1 MSDTPDIQTGQ
12 DAARE
17 AVKWATRAARHAE
30 EALEGAEFTGMAHM
44 WAHVSQALTAATPPL
59 LGSDVPGRCSVTSES
74 GQRCT
79 MNEEHLGSCV
89 PAPPR
94 AGGRLTWEQATPYG
108 AETNDVEV
116 RPDRCPTVSESGQQ
130 CMLNEEHSGLCIPA
144 PERVVQRAW
153 EADAE
158 ADAEELEQKR
168 AFRPDRCPTV
178 SESGQRCMFN
188 EDHWSPCIPVP
199 EEAFLRVA
207 RIGVDLENAGEA
219 GALPVWEADAEGRLD
234 RLTLLTSRMARGVLD
249 EEEHDELRS
258 LIEELQ
264 TKVEVLLQGQCVHN
278 KSKHDLAH
286 FETVDLCVWCK
297 LKAEGETDG

>member
-1 MSDTPDIQTGQ
+1 MSETPDIQTGQ

-17 AVKWATRAARHAE
+17 AVKWATRAERSAQESAPS
-30 EALEGAEFTGMAHM
+30 AKATGMAHM

-74 GQRCT
+74 GQ
-79 MNEEHLGSCV
+79 
-89 PAPPR
+89 
-94 AGGRLTWEQATPYG
+94 
-108 AETNDVEV
+108 
-116 RPDRCPTVSESGQQ
+116 Q

-144 PERVVQRAW
+144 PERTVQRAW
-153 EADAE
+153 EADAD

-178 SESGQRCMFN
+178 SESGQQCMFN

-199 EEAFLRVA
+199 KESFLHIA
-207 RIGVDLENAGEA
+207 RIGVGLPHGEEEKSTCSCFVINDGGVHAATCATRA
-219 GALPVWEADAEGRLD
+219 GALPMWEADAEGRLD

-286 FETVDLCVWCK
+286 LETVDLCVWCK